1 MKNFLIKLLLLL
13 IIILISLKMCN
24 KEQEPFIENLNVYKN
39 CKKMIREKRRN
50 IDKYSKNKI
59 DDIRYKIRRFIRQ
72 SGL

>member
-1 MKNFLIKLLLLL
+1 MKYYVLISLLLLP
-13 IIILISLKMCN
+13 IVFSILSDCN
-24 KEQEPFIENLNVYKN
+24 KEPFIENLNVYKN

-59 DDIRYKIRRFIRQ
+59 DDVKYKIRRFIRQ